1 MPRAFARGRRDR
13 TTVSH
18 STSYNESGFVMS
30 KETSEWLN
38 NNVLIGFTD
47 KRGHAWHYRASAQ
60 GSEPNHYAGAIPVA
74 DVQRRLFHWTAEPE
88 PVLVAGKFGLRRVP
102 NKQAITAS
110 DTGDVLG
117 IFADGYTVHQYQE
130 WLLDK
135 VGTILDD
142 GLSIGSAGLLRDR
155 RQAWVSV
162 EVPENITTPE
172 GVEFRP
178 NLVACTS
185 HDGSL
190 ATTYKRTVTNVV
202 CDNTMSAGLREYGQQ
217 FKVKHSKNGKF
228 RIVEARDALAMV
240 HTVAEEFAA
249 EVKALCETTVTD
261 QAWRAFLD
269 AHTPMPEE
277 KGRARTTATNERAA
291 LNRLW
296 NTDNR
301 VSPWRG
307 TAWGVVQAI
316 NTYTHHEAIVR
327 NASRAE
333 RNMSRAVDGK
343 ADALDQDTVTT
354 LGKVLASV

>member
-1 MPRAFARGRRDR
+1 
-13 TTVSH
+13 
-18 STSYNESGFVMS
+18 MS

-60 GSEPNHYAGAIPVA
+60 GSEPNHYPGAIPVA

-202 CDNTMSAGLREYGQQ
+202 CDNTMAAGLREYGQQ

-269 AHTPMPEE
+269 AHTPVPEE

-291 LNRLW
+291 LTRLW
-296 NTDNR
+296 NSDNR

-343 ADALDQDTVTT
+343 ADALDQETVTT